1 MRHVYIRGMISAIW
15 LIVAVTSG
23 VSGKPKDAA
32 RYAAL
37 CALFLYSTYTAWKKR
52 KKDGEKKEIDDG
64 KDSLC

>member
-15 LIVAVTSG
+15 LIVAVASG
-23 VSGKPKDAA
+23 VSGKPTDAA

-52 KKDGEKKEIDDG
+52 KKGGRKKEIDDG

>member
-15 LIVAVTSG
+15 LIVAVASG

-52 KKDGEKKEIDDG
+52 KKAAGRRK
-64 KDSLC
+64 